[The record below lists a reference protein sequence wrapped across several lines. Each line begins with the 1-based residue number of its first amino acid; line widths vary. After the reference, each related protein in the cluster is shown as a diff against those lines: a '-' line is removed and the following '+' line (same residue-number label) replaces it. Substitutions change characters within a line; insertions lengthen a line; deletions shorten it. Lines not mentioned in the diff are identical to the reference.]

1 MSDQEQ
7 PSQPWPDSRR
17 DRPASDPDASRLE
30 EPVGHERPGAGGEA
44 TDEQPVPATG
54 PADRRE
60 PSGAD
65 PAS

>member
-1 MSDQEQ
+1 MTDHKDT
-7 PSQPWPDSRR
+7 SQPWPVSRR

-30 EPVGHERPGAGGEA
+30 EPVGHDRPAADGQA

-60 PSGAD
+60 PSEAD
-65 PAS
+65 PGS